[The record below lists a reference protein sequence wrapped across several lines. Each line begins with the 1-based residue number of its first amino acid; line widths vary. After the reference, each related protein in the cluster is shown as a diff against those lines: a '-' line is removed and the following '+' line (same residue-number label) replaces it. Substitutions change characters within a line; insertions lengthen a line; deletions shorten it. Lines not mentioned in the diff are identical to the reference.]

1 VTDSNDTPEAAYLL
15 FRSRRRD
22 MSLLP
27 QGSLALVNTQWFYG
41 TVGFRE
47 SVWGIPG
54 LWAARGADERGL
66 ELTAT
71 SQDGIAVDG
80 SIIDGTA
87 IVYAKDAPSP
97 SAISFADGKT
107 GSVIRGD
114 DGKYALRVWDANSED
129 IKNFGSIDAYPYDPD
144 WVITGTFA
152 PIEGGRSLGVS
163 HLKDEGAARDKMIPG
178 EIRFILHG
186 VEYRPAAFREGRAL
200 MIVFSDA
207 TSGQRTYSP
216 TRMAALRWT
225 STGRSY
231 LRVPLATTSIVRC
244 HRQRTVFRLPCWPV
258 RRMFSI
264 PRASFF
270 TETLLPGCRLNLGR
284 PSALWAVCVVAAS
297 HREPI
302 VSLFVGLL
310 KV

>member
-87 IVYAKDAPSP
+87 IVYAKDAPLP

-207 TSGQRTYSP
+207 TSGQRTYSV
-216 TRMAALRWT
+216 
-225 STGRSY
+225 GRFLLVAPNPDGSITLDFNRAFLPPCAFSY
-231 LRVPLATTSIVRC
+231 NFNCPMPPAENRFPFAVLAGEKNVLNTAG
-244 HRQRTVFRLPCWPV
+244 Q
-258 RRMFSI
+258 
-264 PRASFF
+264 
-270 TETLLPGCRLNLGR
+270 LL
-284 PSALWAVCVVAAS
+284 
-297 HREPI
+297 H
-302 VSLFVGLL
+302 
-310 KV
+310 

>member
-186 VEYRPAAFREGRAL
+186 VEYRPAACREGRAL

-207 TSGQRTYSP
+207 TSGQRTYSV
-216 TRMAALRWT
+216 
-225 STGRSY
+225 GRFLLVAPNPDGSITLDFNRAFLPPCAFSY
-231 LRVPLATTSIVRC
+231 NFNCPMPPAENRFPFAVLAGEKNVLNTAG
-244 HRQRTVFRLPCWPV
+244 Q
-258 RRMFSI
+258 
-264 PRASFF
+264 
-270 TETLLPGCRLNLGR
+270 LL
-284 PSALWAVCVVAAS
+284 
-297 HREPI
+297 H
-302 VSLFVGLL
+302 
-310 KV
+310 

>member
-1 VTDSNDTPEAAYLL
+1 MTDSNDTPEAAYLL

-207 TSGQRTYSP
+207 TSGQRTYSV
-216 TRMAALRWT
+216 
-225 STGRSY
+225 GRFLLVAPNPDGSITLDFNRAFLPPCAFSY
-231 LRVPLATTSIVRC
+231 NFNCPMPPAENRFPFAVLAGEKNVLNTAG
-244 HRQRTVFRLPCWPV
+244 Q
-258 RRMFSI
+258 
-264 PRASFF
+264 
-270 TETLLPGCRLNLGR
+270 LL
-284 PSALWAVCVVAAS
+284 
-297 HREPI
+297 H
-302 VSLFVGLL
+302 
-310 KV
+310 

>member
-152 PIEGGRSLGVS
+152 SIEGGRSLGVS

-207 TSGQRTYSP
+207 TSGQRTYSV
-216 TRMAALRWT
+216 
-225 STGRSY
+225 GRFLLVAPNPDGSITLDFNRAFLPPCAFSY
-231 LRVPLATTSIVRC
+231 NFNCPMPPAENRFPFAVLAGEKNVLNTAG
-244 HRQRTVFRLPCWPV
+244 Q
-258 RRMFSI
+258 
-264 PRASFF
+264 
-270 TETLLPGCRLNLGR
+270 LL
-284 PSALWAVCVVAAS
+284 
-297 HREPI
+297 H
-302 VSLFVGLL
+302 
-310 KV
+310 

>member
-97 SAISFADGKT
+97 SAISFVDGKT

-207 TSGQRTYSP
+207 TSGQRTYSV
-216 TRMAALRWT
+216 
-225 STGRSY
+225 GRFLLVAPNPDGSITLDFNRAFLPPCAFSY
-231 LRVPLATTSIVRC
+231 NFNCPMPPAENRFPFAVLAGEKNVLNTAG
-244 HRQRTVFRLPCWPV
+244 Q
-258 RRMFSI
+258 
-264 PRASFF
+264 
-270 TETLLPGCRLNLGR
+270 LL
-284 PSALWAVCVVAAS
+284 
-297 HREPI
+297 H
-302 VSLFVGLL
+302 
-310 KV
+310 

>member
-1 VTDSNDTPEAAYLL
+1 
-15 FRSRRRD
+15 

-207 TSGQRTYSP
+207 TSGQRTYSV
-216 TRMAALRWT
+216 
-225 STGRSY
+225 GRFLLVAPNPDGSITLDFNRAFLPPCAFSY
-231 LRVPLATTSIVRC
+231 NFNCPMPPAENRFPFAVLAGEKNVLNTAG
-244 HRQRTVFRLPCWPV
+244 Q
-258 RRMFSI
+258 
-264 PRASFF
+264 
-270 TETLLPGCRLNLGR
+270 LL
-284 PSALWAVCVVAAS
+284 
-297 HREPI
+297 H
-302 VSLFVGLL
+302 
-310 KV
+310 

>member
-80 SIIDGTA
+80 RIIDGTA

-207 TSGQRTYSP
+207 TSGQRTYSV
-216 TRMAALRWT
+216 
-225 STGRSY
+225 GRFLLVAPNPDGSITLDFNRAFLPPCAFSY
-231 LRVPLATTSIVRC
+231 NFNCPMPPAENRFPFAVLAGEKNVLNTAG
-244 HRQRTVFRLPCWPV
+244 Q
-258 RRMFSI
+258 
-264 PRASFF
+264 
-270 TETLLPGCRLNLGR
+270 LL
-284 PSALWAVCVVAAS
+284 
-297 HREPI
+297 H
-302 VSLFVGLL
+302 
-310 KV
+310 

>member
-22 MSLLP
+22 MSLRP

-207 TSGQRTYSP
+207 TSGQRTYSV
-216 TRMAALRWT
+216 
-225 STGRSY
+225 GRFLLVAPNPDGSITLDFNRAFLPPCAFSY
-231 LRVPLATTSIVRC
+231 NFNCPMPPAENRFPFAVLAGEKNVLNTAG
-244 HRQRTVFRLPCWPV
+244 Q
-258 RRMFSI
+258 
-264 PRASFF
+264 
-270 TETLLPGCRLNLGR
+270 LL
-284 PSALWAVCVVAAS
+284 
-297 HREPI
+297 H
-302 VSLFVGLL
+302 
-310 KV
+310 